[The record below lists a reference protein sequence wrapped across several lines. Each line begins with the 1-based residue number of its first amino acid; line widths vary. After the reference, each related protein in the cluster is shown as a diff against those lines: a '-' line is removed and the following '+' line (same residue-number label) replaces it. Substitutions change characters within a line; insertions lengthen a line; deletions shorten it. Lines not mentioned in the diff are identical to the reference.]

1 MSGPDLEDPRRQ
13 TGAAG
18 PSPMRRPP
26 QLRAGGDDEHRH
38 ASWLELFF
46 DLVFV
51 AVVFQVGETLAEHHD
66 AAGYLEFVGVFT
78 IVAWS
83 WMCFTYFANR
93 FDTDDVPQRIL
104 MSLAMLAVAGLGV
117 AVGDQSE
124 AWSQRFAI
132 AQVGVHVVLLA
143 LYLRARLHVPAARAS
158 IDRYLVGFGLGAVV
172 WLASAMVDTPLRYVL
187 WGAALAIEVATPL
200 LSWGVLARL
209 PVDREHL
216 RERFGLFTII
226 VLGEAVLAVVIG
238 TQDARWAAPAIT
250 TTVGRVPRR
259 AGALVGLLRRAV
271 GGVAARRALGV
282 RRRLRAPAAV
292 ARRDRVR
299 HRREARDRA
308 RGGRGGEPGKP
319 LGARRRCSGPA
330 RRDRGVPHRL
340 GTPRARGA
348 LDRARACASSR
359 WSRSRRAEAS
369 SRRRRSPCSSCWST
383 GISLAIEAISVREA
397 GGHVW
402 ALAAAA
408 VQPPEPPFRPPA
420 PSPAPD

>member
-1 MSGPDLEDPRRQ
+1 MSGPDLEDPRRR

-26 QLRAGGDDEHRH
+26 QLRAGGDEHRH

-51 AVVFQVGETLAEHHD
+51 AVVFQVGEALAEHHD
-66 AAGYLEFVGVFT
+66 AAGFFEFVGVFT

-83 WMCFTYFANR
+83 WMCFTYFGNR

-104 MSLAMLAVAGLGV
+104 ISLAMLAVAGLGI
-117 AVGDQSE
+117 AVGDASGSWSE
-124 AWSQRFAI
+124 RFAL
-132 AQVGVHVVLLA
+132 AQVAVHLVLLA
-143 LYLRARLHVPAARAS
+143 LYARARLHVPDARAS
-158 IDRYLVGFGLGAVV
+158 IDRYLVGFGLGALV

-238 TQDARWAAPAIT
+238 TQDARWAAPAIST
-250 TTVGRVPRR
+250 TM
-259 AGALVGLLRRAV
+259 AGF
-271 GGVAARRALGV
+271 LGV
-282 RRRLRAPAAV
+282 LALWWVYFDEQSAASL
-292 ARRDRVR
+292 
-299 HRREARDRA
+299 
-308 RGGRGGEPGKP
+308 RGGRWAFVVAYGHLPLW
-319 LGARRRCSGPA
+319 LGATAYGIGVKLAIEHAEGAAEDPGIRWALAGGAALLLVAIGAFHVASANREPA
-330 RRDRGVPHRL
+330 VLSISRGMCIV
-340 GTPRARGA
+340 A
-348 LDRARACASSR
+348 LIALAATGS
-359 WSRSRRAEAS
+359 ALQIPTLTVLVVLVA
-369 SRRRRSPCSSCWST
+369 
-383 GISLAIEAISVREA
+383 GISLAIEAVSVREA

-408 VQPPEPPFRPPA
+408 VQPPEPPFRPPV
-420 PSPAPD
+420 PSALPPD